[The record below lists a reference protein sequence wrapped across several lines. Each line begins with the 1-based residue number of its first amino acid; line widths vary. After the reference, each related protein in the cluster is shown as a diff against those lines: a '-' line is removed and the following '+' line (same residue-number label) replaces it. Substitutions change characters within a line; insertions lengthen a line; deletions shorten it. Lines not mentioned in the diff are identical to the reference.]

1 MKRTKKPIS
10 LSDQMKAKIARPV
23 TKTEELHGDT
33 SVMISSGST
42 LLDLAISGGRIRGG
56 GIPIGIF
63 VEIFGPSGSGKT
75 VLLSEVA
82 GAIQRE
88 GGEVMFHDPEARL
101 NEQFAK
107 MFDLNVDEMS
117 YQTPDTVTEVFSKA
131 RSWKPKVG
139 KNHGIFADSL
149 AALSTDLE
157 MGKKE
162 GDIMGGRRAKEFSE
176 QLRKTCREI
185 KKKKYLMVCSNQLRQ
200 NMGGGD
206 FEPKYKSPGG
216 EALAFYASLR
226 LRTFQPSKIWKTKIV
241 AGREVKRCIGVTIK
255 IEVFKN
261 SVWKPYRTA
270 PLTIL
275 FDYGVDDI
283 RQNLQFIKD
292 YTDNTTY
299 TVKDKKLNASLE
311 KSIQIVE
318 RDNLE
323 LVLQDEVIDLWEYIE
338 SKFDSNRKNKKR

>member
-1 MKRTKKPIS
+1 MNELRLQYQKETGINIQK
-10 LSDQMKAKIARPV
+10 KIATDYYGEQRDLRIDIENYIEWLERIIYPPS
-23 TKTEELHGDT
+23 TKDMVDGDIFFDVNGRLDPLRNFDKVSQDLAEVLLTHLDLDRDYGSELVLTDT
-33 SVMISSGST
+33 SPVFNISKPQVTSYVH
-42 LLDLAISGGRIRGG
+42 DA
-56 GIPIGIF
+56 
-63 VEIFGPSGSGKT
+63 VE
-75 VLLSEVA
+75 
-82 GAIQRE
+82 
-88 GGEVMFHDPEARL
+88 
-101 NEQFAK
+101 
-107 MFDLNVDEMS
+107 
-117 YQTPDTVTEVFSKA
+117 
-131 RSWKPKVG
+131 
-139 KNHGIFADSL
+139 
-149 AALSTDLE
+149 
-157 MGKKE
+157 
-162 GDIMGGRRAKEFSE
+162 
-176 QLRKTCREI
+176 
-185 KKKKYLMVCSNQLRQ
+185 
-200 NMGGGD
+200 
-206 FEPKYKSPGG
+206 
-216 EALAFYASLR
+216 R
-226 LRTFQPSKIWKTKIV
+226 LRSLQRTSAFTTAQEEIASI
-241 AGREVKRCIGVTIK
+241 EQ